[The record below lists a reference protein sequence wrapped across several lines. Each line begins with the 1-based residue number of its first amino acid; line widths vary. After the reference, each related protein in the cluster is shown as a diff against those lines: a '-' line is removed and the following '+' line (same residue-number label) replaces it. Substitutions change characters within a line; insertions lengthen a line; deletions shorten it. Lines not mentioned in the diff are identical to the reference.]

1 MTYASQSSF
10 LRIAYLLY
18 SSIPIFIFI
27 IVVLWILVKII
38 VGTLKWLVRK
48 ITGLFG
54 KQVVIPT
61 YRIYSKEYVK
71 KLETYLN
78 LTRNELL
85 VFDISEKTPAMAIF
99 TIAHMMKT
107 MSEIDKR
114 LAKQDTFDFLYMSSL
129 VQDWKST
136 LSHIHT
142 KTKGK

>member
-1 MTYASQSSF
+1 
-10 LRIAYLLY
+10 
-18 SSIPIFIFI
+18 
-27 IVVLWILVKII
+27 LVKII

-85 VFDISEKTPAMAIF
+85 VFEISEKSPAMAMF

-129 VQDWKST
+129 VEDMKRD
-136 LSHIHT
+136 LSKIHFQN
-142 KTKGK
+142 KGR